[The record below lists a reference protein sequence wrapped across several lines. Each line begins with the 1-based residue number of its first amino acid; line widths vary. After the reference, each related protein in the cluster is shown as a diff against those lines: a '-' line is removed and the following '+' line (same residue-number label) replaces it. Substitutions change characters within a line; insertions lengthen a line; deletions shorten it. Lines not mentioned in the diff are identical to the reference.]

1 MLKDFSQKIFYQN
14 KRERSMLSCV
24 FLVKIAGEEER
35 SRLANWDVHSVFFAE
50 RTSDISIYVAC
61 GFYQPQTF
69 DFVIKFFKKVE

>member
-1 MLKDFSQKIFYQN
+1 
-14 KRERSMLSCV
+14 MLSCV

-35 SRLANWDVHSVFFAE
+35 SRLANWDVHSVFFAQ

-61 GFYQPQTF
+61 GFYQTQTF

>member
-1 MLKDFSQKIFYQN
+1 
-14 KRERSMLSCV
+14 MLSCV

-69 DFVIKFFKKVE
+69 DFAIKFLRRLSSVEPL